1 MSKRNDITN
10 NIVAILQDA
19 VDPKPILVTRET
31 IEPEKLSRAQF
42 PAVVVK
48 SGDET
53 RTEFTMLGSTG
64 SRRAVFNVI
73 CDCYV
78 TGTDI
83 DRQRNDIAERVEEA
97 LEADRS
103 RDGYAL
109 DTRLVELAVDEAIDT
124 RFGLISL
131 TFEVDYIYTRG
142 EA

>member
-10 NIVAILQDA
+10 NIVALLTDA
-19 VDPKPILVTRET
+19 NDPKPVFVTRET

-42 PAVVVK
+42 PAVVVR

-53 RTEFTMLGSTG
+53 RTEFTMQGPSG
-64 SRRAVFNVI
+64 NRRATLNVI

-83 DRQRNDIAERVEEA
+83 DRQRNDVAERIEEI
-97 LEADRS
+97 LEVDRS
-103 RDGYAL
+103 RDGVAL
-109 DTRLVELAVDEAIDT
+109 DTRLVELSVDEAIDT
-124 RFGLISL
+124 RFGLITL

>member
-1 MSKRNDITN
+1 MSLRNDITN
-10 NIVAILQDA
+10 NIVAVLTDA
-19 VDPKPILVTRET
+19 NDPKPVYVTRET

-42 PAVVVK
+42 PAVVVR

-53 RTEFTMLGSTG
+53 RTEFTLQGSAG
-64 SRRAVFNVI
+64 SRRSILNII

-78 TGTDI
+78 TGTDL

-142 EA
+142 NA